1 MYNKLTPLKP
11 SFTNLISFMTKL
23 ENLYRNYR
31 ELDIK
36 VETLQKENEELHK
49 LLDAMNASTLD

>member
-11 SFTNLISFMTKL
+11 SLTNLISFMTEL